1 MATVTQAEFVGWVRE
16 IFLGG
21 GQRRLS
27 VHVYAPPEGKAPTSQ
42 AASTPS
48 LVTDVAAFKK
58 CLTTYPQPHLPL
70 PPVAASSAPR
80 GRRGRPVA
88 AGTASAAEQK
98 PRRRK

>member
-80 GRRGRPVA
+80 KASGTKA
-88 AGTASAAEQK
+88 ASTS
-98 PRRRK
+98 